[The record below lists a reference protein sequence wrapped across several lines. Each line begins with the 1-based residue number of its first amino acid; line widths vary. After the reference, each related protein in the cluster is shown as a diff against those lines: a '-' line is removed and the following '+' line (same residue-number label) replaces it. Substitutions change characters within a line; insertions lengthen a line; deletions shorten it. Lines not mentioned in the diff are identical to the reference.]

1 MGNPGS
7 AIKKGAEA
15 LEVNKKVILGA
26 NKSVVKELFSKIFC
40 PDIIFQLCERMQDLT
55 NLQGDRKHVGDNE
68 VPVDRLPA
76 GIYRELDNMF
86 L

>member
-1 MGNPGS
+1 MWEILVLPL
-7 AIKKGAEA
+7 KKGAEV

-68 VPVDRLPA
+68 STA
-76 GIYRELDNMF
+76 GIYRQLIKVWT
-86 L
+86 